1 MWGSAMLKGLTQ
13 EIILSIQA
21 KSGASAAVMASIA
34 VMILALL
41 TAFAFICIAGY
52 DWLSLRYGAV
62 VAGLVMAGIFVCFAI
77 LAAIVGFVIR
87 RRVKE
92 RAILAR
98 AAKAHA
104 PAWLLDPRTLATAMQ
119 IGREVGWQRIV
130 PLALV
135 GFIAAQWARERR
147 ERGERR
153 S

>member
-1 MWGSAMLKGLTQ
+1 MLKGLTQ

-104 PAWLLDPRTLATAMQ
+104 PSWLLDPRTLATAMQ

>member
-1 MWGSAMLKGLTQ
+1 
-13 EIILSIQA
+13 
-21 KSGASAAVMASIA
+21 MASIA

-104 PAWLLDPRTLATAMQ
+104 PSWLLDPRTLATAMQ